1 MSIPSVV
8 QQYVNDH
15 SYPLVFAT
23 LSGAHLYGFPSPD
36 SDYDIRGSHVLPL
49 PDVVGL
55 TTSNETVDRTQVI
68 DGVEVDIVTHDFR
81 MFCNLLLRKN
91 GNVLEQIFS
100 PIVLHTTPE
109 HEELKAIAQN
119 CITRHHIYHYAG
131 FAHTKWKHV
140 QSAETVQVKPLLYL
154 FRVLL
159 TGIHLLRTG
168 KVEANLL
175 HLNEDAKLP
184 YIADLVQQKQTGPEK
199 GAAATANMAFFESE
213 YERLRAEM
221 TQASEESHLPEH
233 PSGEPALNDL
243 LIRLRMKTTHSE

>member
-119 CITRHHIYHYAG
+119 CITRHHIYH
-131 FAHTKWKHV
+131 
-140 QSAETVQVKPLLYL
+140 
-154 FRVLL
+154 
-159 TGIHLLRTG
+159 
-168 KVEANLL
+168 
-175 HLNEDAKLP
+175 
-184 YIADLVQQKQTGPEK
+184 
-199 GAAATANMAFFESE
+199 
-213 YERLRAEM
+213 
-221 TQASEESHLPEH
+221 
-233 PSGEPALNDL
+233 
-243 LIRLRMKTTHSE
+243 